1 MMYRTVFFKVVN
13 IVILLGEKLEYSVNP
28 ILLTLN
34 LDLWK
39 NKEFHWKDQTET
51 LQQIFLWLPSKI
63 SPTPLE
69 PKKGRLHPQKFIS
82 KLLLAL
88 RFAELT

>member
-1 MMYRTVFFKVVN
+1 MIYRTVFFKVVN
-13 IVILLGEKLEYSVNP
+13 IVILLREKLEYSVSP

-51 LQQIFLWLPSKI
+51 LQQILLWLPSMI

-69 PKKGRLHPQKFIS
+69 PKKGSLRPQKLMS
-82 KLLLAL
+82 K
-88 RFAELT
+88 